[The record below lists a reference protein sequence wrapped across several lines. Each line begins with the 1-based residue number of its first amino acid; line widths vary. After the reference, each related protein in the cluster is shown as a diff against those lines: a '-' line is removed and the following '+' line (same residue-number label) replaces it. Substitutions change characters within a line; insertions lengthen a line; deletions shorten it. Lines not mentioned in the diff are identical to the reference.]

1 MKTINIFDD
10 TMRIVSQGFY
20 IKDGKKINLKLNSN
34 EMKMVRVF
42 LPEEVQALSEHKF
55 KRRVFYVGKCG
66 YGCVN
71 MDSFAVARRN
81 YEHPYLFSK
90 DDKEILVLNFANP
103 VHPGGGVR
111 SGAKAQEEDLCRT
124 STLLCSLESPEAEE
138 YYKYHRQLDTNMA
151 SDAIMITPKVEIIK
165 DSNGNLLDE
174 SVIVSVMSCA
184 APMVR
189 LGKEGMTE
197 EEYQTM
203 FYNRIVGML
212 RVAAVMGY
220 RHLVLGAFGCGAFGN
235 DAKVVSDLFYKAL
248 KEFRLDQM
256 SEKDCFRR
264 IDFAVLTNSID
275 QYNYT
280 EFYRN
285 FGDENFYRG
294 EIKKQYDAVENKKAQ
309 QKKYL
314 DKIKGSLIGGAAGDA
329 LGYPVEFM
337 NYHQIIESFGEKGIT
352 EYKLHDGVAQI
363 SDDTQM
369 ALFTANAILF
379 AETRRC
385 MRGIGGNPV
394 SYAPQCYL
402 DWLKTQTQQ
411 YSPSSK
417 EIDEHRISWLL
428 DVPELYARRAP
439 GTTCIDSLYAI
450 KRGSC
455 GTIDKHFNFSKG
467 CGGVMRV
474 APLGLHYDFRCVA
487 IEELDMM
494 GAELAAI
501 THGHSLGY
509 MPAAVLTHILTS
521 IVYSDSEPK
530 LSDIFVQA
538 RDTVKQLFSSD
549 RYIDKLVTLINLAM
563 ELTENSDDDV
573 ENIKRLG
580 KGWVAEE
587 TLAIAIYCSLKYQND
602 FSKGIIAAVNH
613 RGDSDST
620 GAITGNILGALLGYN
635 RIDIK
640 WKNNLELFHVISE
653 MAEDLCY
660 GCHMSEYSDYHDDI
674 WERKYIKIYS

>member
-1 MKTINIFDD
+1 MRAMDIFNDTI
-10 TMRIVSQGFY
+10 RIVHQGYY
-20 IKDGKKINLKLNSN
+20 IKDGKRINLKLNCS
-34 EMKMVRVF
+34 EMKTVRVF
-42 LPEEVQALSEHKF
+42 LPKEVHSLSEYKF
-55 KRRVFYVGKCG
+55 EKHIFNIGKCG
-66 YGCVN
+66 HDCVN

-81 YEHPYLFSK
+81 YEHPYLISK

-111 SGAKAQEEDLCRT
+111 NGAKAQEEDLCRT

-138 YYKYHRQLDTNMA
+138 YYKYNRSLNTYMA

-165 DSNGNLLDE
+165 DSKGNLLDE

-197 EEYQTM
+197 EEYQNM

-264 IDFAVLTNSID
+264 IDFAVLTNPTD
-275 QYNYT
+275 QYNYN

-285 FGDENFYRG
+285 FGDNNFYRD

-337 NYHQIIESFGEKGIT
+337 DYHQIIETYGDDGIT
-352 EYKLHDGVAQI
+352 GYKLHDGVAQI

-369 ALFTANAILF
+369 TLFTANAILV
-379 AETRRC
+379 AETRGR

-402 DWLKTQTQQ
+402 DWLRTQTER
-411 YSPSSK
+411 YSTDSS
-417 EIDEHRISWLL
+417 EINECRISWLL

-439 GTTCIDSLYAI
+439 GTTCIRSLYEI
-450 KRGSC
+450 RTGSC
-455 GTIDKHFNFSKG
+455 GTIENHINNSKG

-474 APLGLHYDFRCVA
+474 APLGLHYDSKR
-487 IEELDMM
+487 IEIEKLDMM

-509 MPAAVLTHILTS
+509 MPAAVLTHILS
-521 IVYSDSEPK
+521 EIVYSNNEPI
-530 LSDIFVQA
+530 LYDIVVQA
-538 RDTVKQLFSSD
+538 RNTVKQLFSTD
-549 RYIDKLVTLINLAM
+549 CYTDKLVSLIDLAM
-563 ELTENSDDDV
+563 ELAENNDNDMK
-573 ENIKRLG
+573 NIEKLG
-580 KGWVAEE
+580 EGWVAEE

-620 GAITGNILGALLGYN
+620 GAITGNILGALLGYD
-635 RIDIK
+635 RIEIK
-640 WKNNLELFHVISE
+640 WKTNLELFNVISE
-653 MAEDLCY
+653 ISEDLCY
-660 GCHMSEYSDYHDDI
+660 GCHMSEYSDYYDNA
-674 WERKYIKIYS
+674 WARKYIEIC